1 MDSVGNLY
9 FSESVASPD
18 GRVRKV
24 SVSSGIVS
32 TIIGTGATGGGTS
45 YILHGPEGVWIDSV
59 DTLYVSD
66 SYNGRVLSYSVST
79 TTTTVLIPSTAGL
92 NRPAGL
98 WGDTLGNLYI
108 PGEHVI

>member
-1 MDSVGNLY
+1 MSLDSLGNLY
-9 FSESVASPD
+9 FSEYLSSPF

-24 SVSSGIVS
+24 SVSTGIVS

-45 YILHGPEGVWIDSV
+45 YTLNYPDGVWMNSV

-66 SYNGRVLSYSVST
+66 TFNARVLSYSVST
-79 TTTTVLIPSTAGL
+79 TTTTVLISNTAGL
-92 NRPAGL
+92 SLPASL

-108 PGEHVI
+108 PG